1 VHYNRLDI
9 EEMCNAYY
17 IIETFMRTYTEVV
30 HLLSEEDLD
39 RQELDVIV
47 LPSDL
52 KKYISIPKKKKHRN
66 QVKIDLLI

>member
-1 VHYNRLDI
+1 VIPCVHYNRHI

-17 IIETFMRTYTEVV
+17 IVETFKRTYTEVM

-47 LPSDL
+47 LLSDL
-52 KKYISIPKKKKHRN
+52 KKYISIPRKNKHKN
-66 QVKIDLLI
+66 

>member
-1 VHYNRLDI
+1 
-9 EEMCNAYY
+9 M
-17 IIETFMRTYTEVV
+17 V

>member
-1 VHYNRLDI
+1 
-9 EEMCNAYY
+9 
-17 IIETFMRTYTEVV
+17 VV

-52 KKYISIPKKKKHRN
+52 KKYISIPKKKKKHRN